1 MTHTDD
7 LELALSMADTAD
19 RITMGR
25 FGALDL
31 IVETKPDL
39 TPVSE
44 ADKAAEA
51 ALRQILTEA
60 RPRDGI
66 LGEEFGTTG
75 DPTARQW
82 ILDPIDGTKNYVR
95 GVPVW
100 ATLIALV
107 DGGEV
112 VVGVVSAPA
121 LGRRWWAA
129 TGSGAWGR
137 MLDREPVALHV
148 SSVQRLED
156 ASFSYSD
163 AVGWESM
170 TTSGLDTLLTQTW
183 RQRAYGDFWSHIMVA
198 EGVVDIAAEPELG
211 PWDIAALVPIVTE
224 AGGRVSAF
232 DGSPAIAGGCAVS
245 TNRLLHAVVL
255 DIVSADRPIVD

>member
-1 MTHTDD
+1 VTHTDD
-7 LELALSMADTAD
+7 LELALSMADAAD
-19 RITMGR
+19 RITMDR

-31 IVETKPDL
+31 LVETKPDL

-44 ADKAAEA
+44 ADMAAEM
-51 ALRQILTEA
+51 ALRQILAQA
-60 RPRDGI
+60 RPDDGI
-66 LGEEFGTTG
+66 LGEEFGITG

-82 ILDPIDGTKNYVR
+82 ILDPIDGTKSYVR

-107 DGGEV
+107 EGGDV

-137 MLDREPVALHV
+137 MLDRDPVPLHV
-148 SSVQRLED
+148 SSVQRIED

-163 AVGWESM
+163 AIGWDSL
-170 TTSGLDTLLTQTW
+170 TTTGLNTLLTQTW

-232 DGSPAIAGGCAVS
+232 DGSPAIAGGCAIS
-245 TNRLLHAVVL
+245 TNRVLHDTVL
-255 DIVSADRPIVD
+255 AIVNVDSNIVD

>member
-1 MTHTDD
+1 
-7 LELALSMADTAD
+7 MADAAD
-19 RITMGR
+19 VITMDR

-31 IVETKPDL
+31 VVETKPDL

-44 ADKAAEA
+44 ADKAAEQT
-51 ALRQILTEA
+51 LRQMLAQA
-60 RPRDGI
+60 RPDDGI

-75 DPTARQW
+75 DASARQW
-82 ILDPIDGTKNYVR
+82 ILDPIDGTKSYVR
-95 GVPVW
+95 GVPIW

-107 DGGEV
+107 EAGEV

-163 AVGWESM
+163 AIGWESL
-170 TTSGLDTLLTQTW
+170 TTTGLDALLTQTW

-224 AGGRVSAF
+224 AGGRISAF
-232 DGSPAIAGGCAVS
+232 NGSPAVDGGCAVS
-245 TNRLLHAVVL
+245 TNRILHDTVL
-255 DIVSADRPIVD
+255 AIVKQDSHIVN

>member
-1 MTHTDD
+1 MD
-7 LELALSMADTAD
+7 
-19 RITMGR
+19 R

-39 TPVSE
+39 SPVSE
-44 ADKAAEA
+44 ADKAAEQ
-51 ALRQILTEA
+51 ALRQMLAQA
-60 RPRDGI
+60 RPGDGI

-75 DPTARQW
+75 DSGARQW

-107 DGGEV
+107 EAGEV

-137 MLDREPVALHV
+137 MLDRDPVPLHV

-163 AVGWESM
+163 AIGWESM
-170 TTSGLDTLLTQTW
+170 TSTGLDTLLTKTW

-232 DGSPAIAGGCAVS
+232 DGSAAIAGGCAVS
-245 TNRLLHAVVL
+245 TNHLLHDTVL
-255 DIVSADRPIVD
+255 AIVKQDSRIND